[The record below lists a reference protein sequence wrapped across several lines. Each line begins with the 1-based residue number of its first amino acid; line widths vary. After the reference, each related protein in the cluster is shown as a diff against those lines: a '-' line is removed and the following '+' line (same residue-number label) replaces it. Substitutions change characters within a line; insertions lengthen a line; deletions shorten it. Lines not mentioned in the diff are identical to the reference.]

1 MGIAMTRLYLVT
13 EGGRHLWVAA
23 LIDEDI
29 WSYVANTAK
38 FHRNDGLRDDFFM
51 LNEAEYT
58 EIGIGDARRLIG
70 TGVGTVDEEQA
81 RDSVQGWR
89 EDREALGTDVVFA
102 LLAADLS

>member
-1 MGIAMTRLYLVT
+1 MTRLYLVT

-38 FHRNDGLRDDFFM
+38 FHRNDGLRDDFFFM

-70 TGVGTVDEEQA
+70 AGVGTVDEEQA